1 MITQADINAISTK
14 RHEVL
19 DTLAGKI
26 RSKSTRDMVQDIIES
41 GRINAWDTIADN
53 RSRLDDELKHGAHV
67 SIQEYWD
74 YMFKATIVGLLSEHG
89 VPVRVLNWFAKYGI
103 TR

>member
-1 MITQADINAISTK
+1 MITQTDIDAISTK
-14 RHEVL
+14 RHEIL

-26 RSKSTRDMVQDIIES
+26 RSKATRDTVQDILES
-41 GRINAWDTIADN
+41 GRINAWDTIIDN
-53 RSRLDDELKHGAHV
+53 RNRLEDELKHGAYD
-67 SIQEYWD
+67 SIQDYWD

>member
-26 RSKSTRDMVQDIIES
+26 RSKTTRDAVQDIIES
-41 GRINAWDTIADN
+41 GRVNAWDTIADN
-53 RSRLDDELKHGAHV
+53 RNRLDEEV
-67 SIQEYWD
+67 SYYDSLQAYWD
-74 YMFKATIVGLLSEHG
+74 SMFKGTIVGRLSEHG
-89 VPVRVLNWFAKYGI
+89 VPVRILNWFAKYGI

>member
-19 DTLAGKI
+19 NTLAGKI

-53 RSRLDDELKHGAHV
+53 RNRLDDELEYYNR
-67 SIQEYWD
+67 SIQDYWD

>member
-1 MITQADINAISTK
+1 MITQADIDAISTK

-19 DTLAGKI
+19 DTLASKI

-53 RSRLDDELKHGAHV
+53 RNHLDDELKHGSYH